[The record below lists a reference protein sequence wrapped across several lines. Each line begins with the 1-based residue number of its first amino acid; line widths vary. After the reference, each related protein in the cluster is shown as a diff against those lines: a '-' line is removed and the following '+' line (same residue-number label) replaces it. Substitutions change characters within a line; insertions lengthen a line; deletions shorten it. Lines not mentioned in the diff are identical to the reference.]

1 MFRFR
6 ALLSL
11 LLAFV
16 SAFLVSC
23 GGSGTVST
31 PPVYTNAQ
39 IQQIQQY
46 LPEIQSAYQRLP
58 ALNNAIQA
66 RDWQEIRSTIR
77 GPFGSMIQDLKYI
90 TSHLLPDDQ
99 KVARD
104 VSRNI
109 FNDFIDIDR
118 AAVENN
124 AESARSGFD
133 AAVRDIEKFIER
145 LPEKPVSA
153 VEAQGT

>member
-16 SAFLVSC
+16 STVLISC
-23 GGSGTVST
+23 GGPGTVSA
-31 PPVYTNAQ
+31 PPVYTETQ

-58 ALNNAIQA
+58 ALNKAIQA
-66 RDWQEIRSTIR
+66 RNWQEIRSTIR
-77 GPFGSMIQDLKYI
+77 GPFGSMIQDLKYV
-90 TSHLLPDDQ
+90 TGHLLPEDQ

-109 FNDFIDIDR
+109 FQDFIDIDQ
-118 AAVENN
+118 AAVDNN
-124 AESARSGFD
+124 VESALSSFD
-133 AAVRDIEKFIER
+133 SAVRDIEKFIDR
-145 LPEKPVSA
+145 LPERPDSTTA
-153 VEAQGT
+153 EPG